1 MKPTPI
7 AVLASSGT
15 LLLDPSR
22 QTEHYRRNAAEK
34 PVSTAADRGT
44 PLLHIVKTPLKI
56 AFLGLRAIGQT
67 PEDSDPS
74 SPASINSASLNI
86 SGVERV
92 VEELSTRL
100 VARGHDVTVFC
111 RRRYNQRRLDSFRGV
126 TLVDL
131 PALYTKHFEAISHTL
146 LASLRVLRGY
156 DIVHYHAIGPSL
168 VSFLPRLAGRGVV
181 ATVHGLDWQREKWRG
196 AAKLI
201 LRAGAWTA
209 VHFPHRTIVVSQ
221 SLQRRYAEE
230 YRRPTMYI
238 PNGVTIAAPRPA
250 DRIRRFGVSGNDYT
264 LFLGRIVP
272 EKGCHFL
279 IEAFRGLKTDSKL
292 LIAGSSSYTDEYYTR
307 LQAAAAGDPR
317 IVFTGPLYGI
327 EKEEVFSNA
336 RCVVQPS
343 TLEGMPIVLLEA
355 LSYGCP
361 VLCSNIPENAEVLR
375 ADADGSS
382 PYGSLFK
389 SASVEDLRTRLSA
402 LLAGTDGREKGLAGK
417 AYVEKT
423 YSWDQITAQ
432 TEEVYQ
438 AVASR

>member
-1 MKPTPI
+1 MK
-7 AVLASSGT
+7 
-15 LLLDPSR
+15 
-22 QTEHYRRNAAEK
+22 K
-34 PVSTAADRGT
+34 
-44 PLLHIVKTPLKI
+44 PLKI
-56 AFLGLRAIGQT
+56 AFLGLRSIGQT
-67 PEDSDPS
+67 PPDGNPS
-74 SPASINSASLNI
+74 SPAAVSAASLNI
-86 SGVERV
+86 SGVEQA

-100 VARGHDVTVFC
+100 AARSHDVTVFC

-126 TLVDL
+126 KLIDL
-131 PALYTKHFEAISHTL
+131 PALYTKHCEAISHTV
-146 LASLRVLRGY
+146 LASFRVLRGY
-156 DIVHYHAIGPSL
+156 DVVHYHATGPSL
-168 VSFLPRLAGRGVV
+168 VSFLPRLTGRGVV

-221 SLQRRYAEE
+221 SLQRRYAAE
-230 YRRPTMYI
+230 YHRPTVYI
-238 PNGVTIAAPRPA
+238 PNGVTLAAPRPV
-250 DRIRRFGVSGNDYT
+250 DRIRRFGVSGNDYV

-279 IEAFRGLKTDSKL
+279 IDAFRSLKTDTKL
-292 LIAGSSSYTDEYYTR
+292 LIVGASSYTDEYYAQ

-343 TLEGMPIVLLEA
+343 TLEGMPIVVLEA
-355 LSYGCP
+355 LSHGCP
-361 VLCSNIPENAEVLR
+361 LLCSDIPENAEVLR
-375 ADADGSS
+375 AYADGSS
-382 PYGSLFK
+382 PYGYLFK
-389 SASVEDLRTRLSA
+389 SASVEDLRVRLAA
-402 LLAGTDGREKGLAGK
+402 LLAGTDGREKGRAGR

-423 YSWDQITAQ
+423 YSWDQIAAQ